1 MAIIT
6 LNNNSLSSVTSL
18 PAAIPTGKILQ
29 VIQTHVNTTS
39 SQSLVSK
46 TVTNITGLN
55 ASITPSSTSSK
66 IRITCRWNG
75 EINFQNNEPMLFGIN
90 RDSTPIGNQ
99 TSIGNRVG
107 ALQQL
112 AQGYW
117 GIDSTST
124 MDSAMWQYIDSPS
137 STSSITY
144 YGTYMYSSGG
154 STYTL
159 FNQRTSN
166 DNNDENHERATSTI
180 ILEEI
185 AG

>member
-29 VIQTHVNTTS
+29 VIQTHVTTTS
-39 SQSLVSK
+39 SQSV
-46 TVTNITGLN
+46 TDDVITNITGLN
-55 ASITPSSTSSK
+55 ATITPSSTSNK

-75 EINFQNNEPMLFGIN
+75 ELNTNNNEPCLYGIR
-90 RDSTPIGNQ
+90 RDSTVIGNQ
-99 TSIGNRVG
+99 TSIGNRMG
-107 ALQQL
+107 NMQQIC
-112 AQGYW
+112 QGYW
-117 GIDSTST
+117 SSDSAST

-137 STSSITY
+137 STSAITY
-144 YGTYMYSSGG
+144 HGTFLYGAGG
-154 STYTL
+154 GHTL
-159 FNQRTSN
+159 YNQRTAN